1 MVVQFHILQKTAIMP
16 ALFLLFFYTVLAIPA
31 SGADS
36 GDNILVPTNLTLSVE
51 PFISIDPIENHTA
64 GEVFFINGTTNL
76 PVSETLMMYI
86 ESNKYATSTHIR
98 SSRGPLPGKFAYNI
112 PVGFIAMDGP
122 GVNRWSVNLTDI
134 AMNLSCDEYLV
145 LVDSKEANAGA
156 VFTLYPAGNG
166 TAVMDYPTI
175 MPAPSAKN
183 STAGDLHALPATQ
196 SSPLSFEFSIFALLM
211 LVAGRLFHEKG
222 D

>member
-112 PVGFIAMDGP
+112 PVGFIATDRP
-122 GVNRWSVNLTDI
+122 GLNRWSVNLTDI

-156 VFTLYPAGNG
+156 VFTLFPVGNG
-166 TAVMDYPTI
+166 TPVTYNPTI
-175 MPAPSAKN
+175 MPTPSPKN
-183 STAGDLHALPATQ
+183 STAGDPHALPATQ
-196 SSPLSFEFSIFALLM
+196 SSPLTFEFSIFALMILKFTKF
-211 LVAGRLFHEKG
+211 LSDKR
-222 D
+222 